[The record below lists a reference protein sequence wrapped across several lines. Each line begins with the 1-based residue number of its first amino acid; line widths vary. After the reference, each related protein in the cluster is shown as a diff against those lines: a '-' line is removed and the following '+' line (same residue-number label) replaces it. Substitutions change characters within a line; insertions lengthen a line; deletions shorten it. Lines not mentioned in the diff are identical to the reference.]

1 MARGCFA
8 HRRGRADTPPPQA
21 DAPHHDGGAGFA
33 ASLCKNA
40 PGFTAMVCPGVLGP
54 SERTALQA
62 AMPAGVARSGTVVL
76 HRGRSPGSSNA
87 VTLRGCAS
95 GGFSERKSL
104 LFHPKS
110 ASGPLQGQGL
120 AQQNASRRDKGGN
133 SHDGVG
139 EEKADGSGAS
149 VFPRGEP
156 GSCGPSE
163 WGSLSWRES
172 SHPKPGR
179 ALFSPQGSHHL
190 ASPPANPSPQLLPS
204 PWPRAFF
211 CRETR

>member
-1 MARGCFA
+1 MAL
-8 HRRGRADTPPPQA
+8 PQ
-21 DAPHHDGGAGFA
+21 
-33 ASLCKNA
+33 
-40 PGFTAMVCPGVLGP
+40 
-54 SERTALQA
+54 
-62 AMPAGVARSGTVVL
+62 
-76 HRGRSPGSSNA
+76 
-87 VTLRGCAS
+87 RGCAS

-120 AQQNASRRDKGGN
+120 AQQNASRRDEGGN

-149 VFPRGEP
+149 VFPHGEP

-179 ALFSPQGSHHL
+179 ALFSPQGSRHL
-190 ASPPANPSPQLLPS
+190 ASPPPTPLLSCCPCHGCAPSPAGKRADWEENAEEDTEEDAAGLSSPCPAPSLLLPQLLPCCLPAKS
-204 PWPRAFF
+204 RRPPCLGPPSLPTSLGHGSIGGDA
-211 CRETR
+211 